1 MDSAKMVMSE
11 EEITR
16 LHRIRKTVMQMLK
29 DRGYM
34 VGAFEID
41 MPKHQFLQKYGE
53 NMKREDL
60 VIHKGMGGNSSDQI
74 YVFFPEEQK
83 VGVKTMKTYTNRM
96 KEEGVHRAIL
106 VVQQNLTPFARTCIS
121 EISTKFHLEVFQEA
135 ELLVN
140 IKEHVLVPQH
150 QVLTPEEKK
159 TLLERYTVKETQLP
173 RIQITDPIARY
184 YGLKRGQVVKIIRP
198 SETAGRYV
206 TYRYVV

>member
-1 MDSAKMVMSE
+1 MTLTE
-11 EEITR
+11 EEIKR
-16 LHRIRKTVMQMLK
+16 LFRIRKTVMQMLK
-29 DRGYM
+29 DRGYF
-34 VGAFEID
+34 VGDFEIK
-41 MPKHQFLQKYGE
+41 MTREQFESKYGN

-60 VIHKGMGGNSSDQI
+60 VINKAKRNDSSDQI
-74 YVFFPEEQK
+74 YVFFPEEAK

-96 KEEGVHRAIL
+96 KSENVFRAIL
-106 VVQQNLTPFARTCIS
+106 VVQQNLTPFARTCIN

-140 IKEHVLVPQH
+140 IKEHVLVPEH
-150 QVLTPEEKK
+150 QVLSNEEKK

-206 TYRYVV
+206 TYRYVI

>member
-41 MPKHQFLQKYGE
+41 MPKHQFIQKYGE

-74 YVFFPEEQK
+74 YVEDS
-83 VGVKTMKTYTNRM
+83 M
-96 KEEGVHRAIL
+96 
-106 VVQQNLTPFARTCIS
+106 PFIFSVTESCVS
-121 EISTKFHLEVFQEA
+121 NSCFDFWEDFNDTDGYSLLQEA

-140 IKEHVLVPQH
+140 IKEHVLVPSIRC
-150 QVLTPEEKK
+150 LLLKK
-159 TLLERYTVKETQLP
+159 RRLCWKDIL
-173 RIQITDPIARY
+173 
-184 YGLKRGQVVKIIRP
+184 
-198 SETAGRYV
+198 
-206 TYRYVV
+206 